1 MPSRK
6 HQKRK
11 RSRDKSNTPEA
22 FDLKQNDSNLMEE
35 QIRRAKQRDQMLTQ
49 FTIQSKNA
57 KTKSIESDNSD
68 LDDNNF
74 GFNNISRADFEQQY
88 NNNKYEE
95 DNMDNE
101 CMTTS
106 KSISL
111 PSDFEPLSSPIKKQ
125 SAETSELNS
134 DSEPP
139 RKKGRK
145 TNMSVTN
152 EKFDVCKEVMKPV
165 PDSAIN
171 NTDKINPVIDE
182 LENFQKKIKNV
193 SYMHHLDDCINLLH
207 ASTGEDKESDME
219 NNNENMDQEDEIQ
232 NKSEEEKKNDVLHFY
247 INLPPPKQ
255 GEKKR
260 INIRKLQTFGSA
272 IEILEKELH
281 KKIVLR
287 FEGERI
293 KNEYTP
299 KFLMDEYDAEDGDLL
314 DTNYTCM

>member
-35 QIRRAKQRDQMLTQ
+35 QIRRAKQRDQ
-49 FTIQSKNA
+49 I
-57 KTKSIESDNSD
+57 D

-145 TNMSVTN
+145 TNMS
-152 EKFDVCKEVMKPV
+152 
-165 PDSAIN
+165 
-171 NTDKINPVIDE
+171 
-182 LENFQKKIKNV
+182 
-193 SYMHHLDDCINLLH
+193 
-207 ASTGEDKESDME
+207 
-219 NNNENMDQEDEIQ
+219 
-232 NKSEEEKKNDVLHFY
+232 
-247 INLPPPKQ
+247 
-255 GEKKR
+255 
-260 INIRKLQTFGSA
+260 
-272 IEILEKELH
+272 
-281 KKIVLR
+281 
-287 FEGERI
+287 
-293 KNEYTP
+293 
-299 KFLMDEYDAEDGDLL
+299 
-314 DTNYTCM
+314 